1 MASDV
6 RAHLLG
12 PETRMM
18 PRSDDPADRV
28 PGSVRPDIAI
38 WFAALAPPIAALSH
52 LQFSYVVEHAAC
64 STQSKIGLHLVSLA
78 LLLLDIAG
86 GLVARRQWL
95 INGADDPEQ
104 LPGPLGTRRLMA
116 LFGMVGAL
124 IFGLFILAQWF
135 PNIVL
140 GVCERT

>member
-1 MASDV
+1 
-6 RAHLLG
+6 
-12 PETRMM
+12 M
-18 PRSDDPADRV
+18 P
-28 PGSVRPDIAI
+28 I

-52 LQFSYVVEHAAC
+52 LQFLYIVEHTAC
-64 STQSKIGLHLVSLA
+64 ATQNKIGLHLVSLA

-86 GLVARRQWL
+86 GFVARREWL
-95 INGADDPEQ
+95 KLGADDPKQ
-104 LPGPLGTRRLMA
+104 LPGPLGSRRLMA

-135 PNIVL
+135 PTIVL